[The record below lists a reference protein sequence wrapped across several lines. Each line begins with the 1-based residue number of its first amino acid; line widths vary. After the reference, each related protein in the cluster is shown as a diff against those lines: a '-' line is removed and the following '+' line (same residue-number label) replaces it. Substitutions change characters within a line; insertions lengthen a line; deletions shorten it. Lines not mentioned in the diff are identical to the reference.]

1 MDQRVAQN
9 KYTAAKYLLKL
20 AQCTKYTPKSTVK
33 NCTFLQNYTKNY
45 LYLVDFRCKI
55 MLKLLINKKLN
66 RAVGRIY
73 GDYYGDI

>member
-1 MDQRVAQN
+1 
-9 KYTAAKYLLKL
+9 LLKL
-20 AQCTKYTPKSTVK
+20 AQCTNYVPKSIGK
-33 NCTFLQNYTKNY
+33 ICTFLQNYTKNY

-55 MLKLLINKKLN
+55 MLKLFINKKLN